1 MEIYHGGTERVMKLS
16 DNEKKKILNEI
27 LTAAQ
32 TGTIVCRIAQ
42 RLNIPPYTAFR
53 NFIKSNTY
61 RIFRNP
67 DSTYSYLGDEA
78 ICQIYLS
85 EISE

>member
-1 MEIYHGGTERVMKLS
+1 MKLS

-27 LTAAQ
+27 LTASQ
-32 TGTIVCRIAQ
+32 TGTIVCRIAE
-42 RLNIPPYTAFR
+42 RLKIKSYDAFR

-67 DSTYSYLGDEA
+67 ESTYSYLGDEA
-78 ICQIYLS
+78 ICQLFLS
-85 EISE
+85 EISH

>member
-1 MEIYHGGTERVMKLS
+1 MKLS
-16 DNEKKKILNEI
+16 DNDKKKVLNEI

-32 TGTIVCRIAQ
+32 TGTIVCRIAY
-42 RLNIPPYTAFR
+42 RLKIKPYDAFR

-61 RIFRNP
+61 RLFRNP
-67 DSTYSYLGDEA
+67 ESSYSYLGDEA
-78 ICQIYLS
+78 ICQLYLT